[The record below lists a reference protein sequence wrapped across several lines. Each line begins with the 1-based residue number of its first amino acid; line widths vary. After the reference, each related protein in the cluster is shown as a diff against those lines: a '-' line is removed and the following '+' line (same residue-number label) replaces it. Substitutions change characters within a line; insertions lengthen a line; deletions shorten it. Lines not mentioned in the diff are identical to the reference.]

1 MAVIGEVDR
10 FLDSGVAAAD
20 HRHLLPPEKET
31 VAGRAG
37 GNARS
42 AQLLPALQP
51 QPARRRARRD
61 HQRVADIDR
70 AAVANE
76 AEKAGRQDG
85 LDDEIGRA
93 KGLNPINKWASV
105 R

>member
-1 MAVIGEVDR
+1 MRISYWSSDVCSSDLQPVLQDLFGPQRIAAVDQRHVMAVIGEVDR

-42 AQLLPALQP
+42 AQLLLALQ
-51 QPARRRARRD
+51 Q
-61 HQRVADIDR
+61 
-70 AAVANE
+70 
-76 AEKAGRQDG
+76 
-85 LDDEIGRA
+85 IGRA
-93 KGLNPINKWASV
+93 SCRERVGQYV
-105 R
+105 